1 MADIADIANDYAE
14 RDLHERLRGRV
25 QYQGQS
31 QKECDDC
38 GCEIPTR
45 RREAVPGGAPVHRLP
60 ERARGQAPMKLT
72 CLFLGCRWG
81 EPVRFKSWREVFVQ
95 RKCQRCGALTTKVDR
110 RWS

>member
-38 GCEIPTR
+38 GCEIPMR
-45 RREAVPGGAPVHRLP
+45 RREAVPGVRLCIDCQEVE
-60 ERARGQAPMKLT
+60 ERRHG
-72 CLFLGCRWG
+72 
-81 EPVRFKSWREVFVQ
+81 
-95 RKCQRCGALTTKVDR
+95 
-110 RWS
+110 